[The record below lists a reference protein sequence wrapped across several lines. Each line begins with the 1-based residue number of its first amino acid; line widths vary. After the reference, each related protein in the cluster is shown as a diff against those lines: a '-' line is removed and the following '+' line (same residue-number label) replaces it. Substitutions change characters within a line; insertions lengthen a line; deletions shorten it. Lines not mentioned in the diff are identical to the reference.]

1 MNAIIYTRVSTDDQ
15 ADKGHSLPFQEEF
28 LRQYCQIKKYNVLEH
43 YQDDYSAKNFERP
56 AFKKL
61 FAYCQKNKTKV
72 DVILFTRWDR
82 FSRNLE
88 EALRMIRKF
97 RDMGIQI
104 NSAANPLELDSPD
117 SKLLLAVF
125 LTIPEVENDKN
136 SIRTTEGMRMA
147 KKLGCWVGTA
157 PYGYKNCRNAEGKST
172 LEITENAHLVREA
185 YMLVSKGTYSMNEV
199 RLVMMKKGMRFHKQS
214 FLDLLKNRAYTG
226 KIVVPEWK
234 KESAKTVKGLHPA
247 IIDEELFERVQDVVL
262 GRSRLNL
269 VRDIDNENLVL
280 RHFLLCPRCGRVLTG
295 SGSRNRAK
303 NLYYYY
309 HCQDGCKERFPAIH
323 ANELM
328 IDYLNDFSFERDIQK
343 TFIRMIR
350 ERLNPAH
357 DVKVKRIN
365 EVEETISTLTSR
377 SRTLQNKF
385 LDGQIENNDYLEMK
399 QRLESERVELEK
411 QKSDLLTSDE
421 NLEKFLAKGL
431 SIIQNVSNTY
441 RTSQIGRKRR
451 ILRVLFPNRLIFEK
465 STYRTQQP
473 NEVLSLIASFNK
485 AFRKNKSLNKE
496 ALSSWAPPAGLE
508 PATL

>member
-28 LRQYCQIKKYNVLEH
+28 LRQYCLIKKYNVLEH

-56 AFKKL
+56 EFKKL
-61 FAYCQKNKTKV
+61 FAYCQKNKKNV
-72 DVILFTRWDR
+72 DIILFTRWDR

-97 RDMGIQI
+97 REMGIQI

-136 SIRTTEGMRMA
+136 SIRTSEGMRMA

-157 PYGYKNCRNAEGKST
+157 PYGYKNSRNAEGKST
-172 LEITENAHLVREA
+172 LEINENASLVKEA
-185 YMLVSKGTYSMNEV
+185 YALVSKGTYSMNEV
-199 RLVMMKKGMRFHKQS
+199 RLMMMKKGMRFHKQS
-214 FLDLLKNRAYTG
+214 FLNLLKNRAYTG
-226 KIVVPEWK
+226 NITVPEWK
-234 KESAKTVKGLHPA
+234 KESEKIVKGLHPA
-247 IIDEELFERVQDVVL
+247 IIDDALFERVQEVVT

-280 RHFLLCPRCGRVLTG
+280 RHFLLCPQCGRVLTG
-295 SGSRNRAK
+295 SGSQNRIK
-303 NLYYYY
+303 KLYYYY
-309 HCQDGCKERFPAIH
+309 HCQDGCKERFPALP

-328 IDYLNDFSFERDIQK
+328 NEYLNGFSFDKDVQK
-343 TFIRMIR
+343 LFIRKIR

-357 DVKVKRIN
+357 DVKVKSIH
-365 EVEETISTLTSR
+365 EVEETILTLVSR

-385 LDGQIENNDYLEMK
+385 LDGQIESNDYQDMK
-399 QRLESERVELEK
+399 KRLENEMIELEK
-411 QKSDLLTSDE
+411 KKSALLNTDE

-431 SIIQNVSNTY
+431 SIIQNVSKTY

-465 STYRTQQP
+465 NTYRTQQP
-473 NEVLSLIASFNK
+473 NEILSLITSFNK
-485 AFRKNKSLNKE
+485 AFRKNKSLENE